1 MKASIEPRINL
12 RGRTRLETVIPLST
26 PMTLFVDPTNL
37 CNYKCTFCPTGDR
50 ALIKSTG
57 RWQGLMSLETYNKVI
72 DGLKEF
78 DKPLKVL
85 RLYKDGE
92 PFLNP
97 DFAEMVRIASASG
110 VADFIDTT
118 TNGTYLQLDRV
129 VPAIEAGLGRLNISV
144 NGLSDEMFMDLAR
157 VKVEWQKYKKTIRT
171 LYKYKGD
178 CEISIKIVGDK
189 LSDEQKQYFY
199 DCFGDYADRV
209 FIENLAP
216 CWPVYD
222 IEKRADVVITEG
234 IYQQEISRTEVC
246 PYIFYSMAVNPD
258 GQVSL
263 CFLDWARNLIIGD
276 LRTQSLK
283 EIWEGEE
290 MLKRRLQ
297 HLEGRRNEDPTCGN
311 CGQLTHCRPDNIDP
325 YAEVLAERLL
335 ASRERPKAS

>member
-1 MKASIEPRINL
+1 MKANIEPRINL
-12 RGRTRLETVIPLST
+12 RGRTRLETVIPLAS

-50 ALIKSTG
+50 KLIKDTG
-57 RWQGLMSLETYNKVI
+57 RWQGLMSLETYDKVI
-72 DGLKEF
+72 EGLAEF

-97 DFAEMVRIASASG
+97 DFAEMVRRARDSG

-118 TNGTYLQLDRV
+118 TNGTYLTLDRV

-144 NGLSDEMFMDLAR
+144 NGLSDAMFMDWAR
-157 VKVEWQKYKKTIRT
+157 VKVNWDQYRSTVQEIYAH
-171 LYKYKGD
+171 KGD

-189 LSDEQKQYFY
+189 LSEDEKKYFY
-199 DCFGDYADRV
+199 DCFGDYADRI

-222 IEKRADVVITEG
+222 IEARADVVITEG
-234 IYQQEISRTEVC
+234 IYQQEISHTEVC

-276 LRTQSLK
+276 LRKQSLR
-283 EIWEGEE
+283 EIWEGEA
-290 MLKRRLQ
+290 LLQRRIQ
-297 HLEGRRNEDPTCGN
+297 HLEGRRKEDPTCGN

-325 YAEVLAERLL
+325 YAETLKERVLAARRTPR
-335 ASRERPKAS
+335 AG